1 MGLQTV
7 STVRTTNL
15 QNPSSSINNVVLNT
29 NGTVSFGSG
38 VLFPDGNLL
47 SSFATTTDIAG
58 ITVPTGV
65 ITSGTAQLA
74 LSGTTNQGSI
84 GSGFYVTGPGI
95 PPGTTVV
102 SGAGTFVL
110 GLSQN
115 ANAVGLTPLAQGKP
129 YTFYNNTAVV
139 SPGVIGGQLCRA
151 WVNFDGNTIAG
162 TGSASGIRASYNVS
176 SITDNGAGKYTL
188 NFRNALPDTNYLI
201 IATNGSTGSTSS
213 TGLCGIGLAS
223 STSYNNKTTSNVD
236 VWNLAANNAAFI
248 DNFDT
253 NIAVFR

>member
-1 MGLQTV
+1 M

-84 GSGFYVTGPGI
+84 GSGFFVAGPGI

-129 YTFYNNTAVV
+129 YTFYNNAAVV
-139 SPGVIGGQLCRA
+139 TPGVIGGQLCRA
-151 WVNFDGNTIAG
+151 WVNFNGTTVAG
-162 TGSASGIRASYNVS
+162 TSASGIRAAYNVS
-176 SITDNGAGKYTL
+176 SIIDNGVGDYTV
-188 NFRNALPDTNYLI
+188 NFATAMPDANYCYKIQSQISATATTANTYNPTSGAPAAASLQIRTWSDTTAQDNAI
-201 IATNGSTGSTSS
+201 VCVAI
-213 TGLCGIGLAS
+213 
-223 STSYNNKTTSNVD
+223 
-236 VWNLAANNAAFI
+236 
-248 DNFDT
+248 
-253 NIAVFR
+253 FR

>member
-1 MGLQTV
+1 M

-58 ITVPTGV
+58 ITVATGV

-84 GSGFYVTGPGI
+84 GSGFYVAGPGI

-129 YTFYNNTAVV
+129 YTFYNNAAVV
-139 SPGVIGGQLCRA
+139 TPGVVGGQLCRA
-151 WVNFDGNTIAG
+151 WVNFNGTTVAG
-162 TGSASGIRASYNVS
+162 TSASGIRAAYNVS
-176 SITDNGAGKYTL
+176 SIIDNGTGDYTVNFTTAMPDANYSISTVTADDNVRRSYMYLTGTSPQLAGSARFAVWAEGGSQADRTICCISI
-188 NFRNALPDTNYLI
+188 FR
-201 IATNGSTGSTSS
+201 
-213 TGLCGIGLAS
+213 
-223 STSYNNKTTSNVD
+223 
-236 VWNLAANNAAFI
+236 
-248 DNFDT
+248 
-253 NIAVFR
+253 